1 MGEGR
6 WERSCKVYDVVFLV
20 EKQDKCISAPIYE
33 GLDPVRTDVCG
44 GVGAVRIYF
53 GVECVKKCIIRPS
66 SRGYLA
72 HQVNDHGEKSEVAL
86 RIFFGKRRQAA
97 SGGDVGRW
105 GEGAGEGGGGGVGGR
120 GDSGAIRGEY
130 RWE

>member
-1 MGEGR
+1 MVGEGR

-86 RIFFGKRRQAA
+86 RIFFGAGGERGRCRQM
-97 SGGDVGRW
+97 GR
-105 GEGAGEGGGGGVGGR
+105 EGG
-120 GDSGAIRGEY
+120 
-130 RWE
+130 